1 MKLVLLDSHALIH
14 RAYHAI
20 QTNLTSPNGEP
31 TNATYGFA
39 STILKVLSDEK
50 PELIAAA
57 FDVGPSFRSELYAD
71 YKGTRA
77 ELADD
82 LRPQLQRSR

>member
-20 QTNLTSPNGEP
+20 QPNLTSPSGEP
-31 TNATYGFA
+31 TNATFGFT
-39 STILKVLSDEK
+39 STVLKVLSDEK
-50 PELIAAA
+50 PDLIAAA
-57 FDVGPSFRSELYAD
+57 FDVGKSFRDDLYAD
-71 YKGTRA
+71 YKGTRP

-82 LRPQLQRSR
+82 